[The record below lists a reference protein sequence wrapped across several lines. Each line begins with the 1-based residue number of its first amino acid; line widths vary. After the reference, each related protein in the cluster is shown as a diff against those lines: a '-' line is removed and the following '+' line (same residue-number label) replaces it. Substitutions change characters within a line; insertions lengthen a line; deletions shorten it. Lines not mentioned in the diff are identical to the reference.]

1 MVMPGNDDPKLVLC
15 RCDQVSGV
23 GFSVAENSGQNDV
36 GGSEALVHLNTVLVV
51 SPDIF
56 FSQLT
61 PETANKKLIKY
72 IIKSYYDDATN
83 SKKVRWALSG
93 SKRRAFSRRKNFF
106 IPAVM
111 PNPFQIKSVLS

>member
-1 MVMPGNDDPKLVLC
+1 MPGNDDPKLVLC

-36 GGSEALVHLNTVLVV
+36 GGSEALVHFNTVLVV

-61 PETANKKLIKY
+61 PETANKLI
-72 IIKSYYDDATN
+72 
-83 SKKVRWALSG
+83 
-93 SKRRAFSRRKNFF
+93 
-106 IPAVM
+106 M
-111 PNPFQIKSVLS
+111 

>member
-1 MVMPGNDDPKLVLC
+1 MPGNDDPKLVLC

-36 GGSEALVHLNTVLVV
+36 GGSETLVHLNTVLVV

-61 PETANKKLIKY
+61 PETANKLIKY
-72 IIKSYYDDATN
+72 IFNVFKS
-83 SKKVRWALSG
+83 SE
-93 SKRRAFSRRKNFF
+93 SR
-106 IPAVM
+106 
-111 PNPFQIKSVLS
+111 NPFFPY